1 MKSSFRFQNL
11 CGTVYRQGD
20 IAFTP
25 DGNTVL
31 SPVGNRVT
39 LFDLVGS
46 RSRTLDFECRKNIER
61 LALSPDGRTLLAIDE
76 DGRAVLV
83 NVRRGIVLHHVNFK
97 APVRAASFSPD
108 GK

>member
-1 MKSSFRFQNL
+1 MKSAFRFQNL

-83 NVRRGIVLHHVNFK
+83 NVRKGIVLHHVNFK